1 MEKRRDSATAYI
13 ILADG
18 FETIEALTP
27 LDVLRRCGVEVTTIS
42 LNKTR
47 AVRSSHGVTVE
58 ADATMEEFMHN
69 CNCCASGTGTS
80 TNTSIAGTSSSAGST
95 SNAGSNSSASS
106 ANGSTNTTNAGST
119 TGASDTNTTN
129 AGSSTG
135 ASDTNTTASTSTN
148 VSGTMRQAL
157 ILPGGYPGYKNLC
170 ESAEVGA
177 LITQFHKEGKL
188 LCAICGAPTAL
199 KANQICRGAAIT
211 CHTSVKEELSDYYS
225 ILSSAV
231 VKYMNIITGMGAGRS
246 LDFAFAIAESLTSKE
261 KVEEIKAKMEII

>member
-58 ADATMEEFMHN
+58 ADATMEEYMLKRN
-69 CNCCASGTGTS
+69 N
-80 TNTSIAGTSSSAGST
+80 AGSSSTAGST
-95 SNAGSNSSASS
+95 SNAGSNTSNAGTSSSAGS
-106 ANGSTNTTNAGST
+106 ASGSTNTS
-119 TGASDTNTTN
+119 N
-129 AGSSTG
+129 AGSST
-135 ASDTNTTASTSTN
+135 TAGSCL
-148 VSGTMRQAL
+148 RQAL

-170 ESAEVGA
+170 DSPEVGA

-246 LDFAFAIAESLTSKE
+246 LDFAFAIAEALTSKE

>member
-1 MEKRRDSATAYI
+1 MEQRIDSATAYI

-47 AVRSSHGVTVE
+47 SVRSSHGVTVE

-69 CNCCASGTGTS
+69 CNCCASAIGTGTNSSIAGSSSSASSTGTS
-80 TNTSIAGTSSSAGST
+80 TTGSRSTTAGNAGTSSSAGSST
-95 SNAGSNSSASS
+95 TASS
-106 ANGSTNTTNAGST
+106 A
-119 TGASDTNTTN
+119 
-129 AGSSTG
+129 
-135 ASDTNTTASTSTN
+135 
-148 VSGTMRQAL
+148 VRQAL

-261 KVEEIKAKMEII
+261 KVEVIKAKMEII

>member
-1 MEKRRDSATAYI
+1 MEQRRDSATAYI

-58 ADATMEEFMHN
+58 ADATMEDFMHN
-69 CNCCASGTGTS
+69 CNCCASGTGTG
-80 TNTSIAGTSSSAGST
+80 TNTSNAGSSSSAGS
-95 SNAGSNSSASS
+95 S
-106 ANGSTNTTNAGST
+106 
-119 TGASDTNTTN
+119 
-129 AGSSTG
+129 
-135 ASDTNTTASTSTN
+135 TTASS
-148 VSGTMRQAL
+148 SMRQAL

-211 CHTSVKEELSDYYS
+211 CHTSVKEELTDYYS

-246 LDFAFAIAESLTSKE
+246 LDFAFAIAEVLTSKE

>member
-1 MEKRRDSATAYI
+1 MEQRRDSATAYI

-27 LDVLRRCGVEVTTIS
+27 LDVHRRCGVEVTTIS
-42 LNKTR
+42 HNKTR

-58 ADATMEEFMHN
+58 ADATMEDFMHN
-69 CNCCASGTGTS
+69 CNCCASGTGTGTNSSIAGSSSSASS
-80 TNTSIAGTSSSAGST
+80 TGTSTTGSRSTTAGNAGTSSSAGSST
-95 SNAGSNSSASS
+95 TASS
-106 ANGSTNTTNAGST
+106 A
-119 TGASDTNTTN
+119 
-129 AGSSTG
+129 
-135 ASDTNTTASTSTN
+135 
-148 VSGTMRQAL
+148 VRQAL

>member
-42 LNKTR
+42 LNQTR

-69 CNCCASGTGTS
+69 CNCCASGIGTG
-80 TNTSIAGTSSSAGST
+80 NAGTSSTAGST
-95 SNAGSNSSASS
+95 STTASS
-106 ANGSTNTTNAGST
+106 ANTTAGSCL
-119 TGASDTNTTN
+119 
-129 AGSSTG
+129 
-135 ASDTNTTASTSTN
+135 
-148 VSGTMRQAL
+148 RQAL

-246 LDFAFAIAESLTSKE
+246 LEFAFAIAEALTSKE

>member
-1 MEKRRDSATAYI
+1 MEQRRDSATAYI

-42 LNKTR
+42 LNQTR

-58 ADATMEEFMHN
+58 ADATMEDFMHN
-69 CNCCASGTGTS
+69 CNCCASGTGTGTNSSIAGSS
-80 TNTSIAGTSSSAGST
+80 TSASSTGTSTTGSRSTTAGNAGTSSSAGS
-95 SNAGSNSSASS
+95 S
-106 ANGSTNTTNAGST
+106 
-119 TGASDTNTTN
+119 
-129 AGSSTG
+129 
-135 ASDTNTTASTSTN
+135 TTASST
-148 VSGTMRQAL
+148 VRQAL

-170 ESAEVGA
+170 DSPEVGA

-246 LDFAFAIAESLTSKE
+246 LDFAFAIAEALTSKE

>member
-1 MEKRRDSATAYI
+1 MEQRRDSATAYI

-58 ADATMEEFMHN
+58 ADATMEEYMLKRSN
-69 CNCCASGTGTS
+69 
-80 TNTSIAGTSSSAGST
+80 AGSSSSAGST
-95 SNAGSNSSASS
+95 GCGTNTSNAGTSS
-106 ANGSTNTTNAGST
+106 T
-119 TGASDTNTTN
+119 
-129 AGSSTG
+129 AGSST
-135 ASDTNTTASTSTN
+135 TASS
-148 VSGTMRQAL
+148 SMRQAL

-170 ESAEVGA
+170 DSPEVGA

-211 CHTSVKEELSDYYS
+211 CHTSVKEELTDYYS

-246 LDFAFAIAESLTSKE
+246 LEFAFAIAEALTSKE

>member
-1 MEKRRDSATAYI
+1 MLKRSNAGSSSSA
-13 ILADG
+13 G
-18 FETIEALTP
+18 
-27 LDVLRRCGVEVTTIS
+27 
-42 LNKTR
+42 N
-47 AVRSSHGVTVE
+47 
-58 ADATMEEFMHN
+58 
-69 CNCCASGTGTS
+69 
-80 TNTSIAGTSSSAGST
+80 AGSSSSAGS
-95 SNAGSNSSASS
+95 S
-106 ANGSTNTTNAGST
+106 
-119 TGASDTNTTN
+119 
-129 AGSSTG
+129 
-135 ASDTNTTASTSTN
+135 TTASST
-148 VSGTMRQAL
+148 VRQAL

-170 ESAEVGA
+170 DSPEVGA

-246 LDFAFAIAESLTSKE
+246 LEFAFAIAEALTSKE

>member
-42 LNKTR
+42 LNQTR

-58 ADATMEEFMHN
+58 ADATMEDFMHN
-69 CNCCASGTGTS
+69 CNCCASGTGTG
-80 TNTSIAGTSSSAGST
+80 TNTSI
-95 SNAGSNSSASS
+95 
-106 ANGSTNTTNAGST
+106 
-119 TGASDTNTTN
+119 

-170 ESAEVGA
+170 DSPEVGA

-246 LDFAFAIAESLTSKE
+246 LDFAFAIAEALTSKE

>member
-58 ADATMEEFMHN
+58 ADATMEDFMHN
-69 CNCCASGTGTS
+69 CNCSASGTGT
-80 TNTSIAGTSSSAGST
+80 GTST
-95 SNAGSNSSASS
+95 S
-106 ANGSTNTTNAGST
+106 
-119 TGASDTNTTN
+119 N

>member
-1 MEKRRDSATAYI
+1 MEQRIDSATAYI

-47 AVRSSHGVTVE
+47 SVRSSHGVTVE

-69 CNCCASGTGTS
+69 CNCCASAIGTGTNSSIAGSSSSASSTGTS
-80 TNTSIAGTSSSAGST
+80 TTGSRSTTAGNAGTSSSAGSST
-95 SNAGSNSSASS
+95 TASS
-106 ANGSTNTTNAGST
+106 A
-119 TGASDTNTTN
+119 
-129 AGSSTG
+129 
-135 ASDTNTTASTSTN
+135 
-148 VSGTMRQAL
+148 VRQTL

-170 ESAEVGA
+170 DSPEVGA

-211 CHTSVKEELSDYYS
+211 CHTSVKEELTDYYS

-246 LDFAFAIAESLTSKE
+246 LDFAFAIAEALTSKE

>member
-1 MEKRRDSATAYI
+1 MEQRRDSATAYI

-58 ADATMEEFMHN
+58 ADATMEEYMLKRSN
-69 CNCCASGTGTS
+69 
-80 TNTSIAGTSSSAGST
+80 AGSSSSADNAGSSSSAGDAGSSSSAGS
-95 SNAGSNSSASS
+95 S
-106 ANGSTNTTNAGST
+106 
-119 TGASDTNTTN
+119 
-129 AGSSTG
+129 
-135 ASDTNTTASTSTN
+135 TTASST
-148 VSGTMRQAL
+148 VRQAL

-170 ESAEVGA
+170 DSPEVGA

-211 CHTSVKEELSDYYS
+211 CHTSVKEELTDYYS

-246 LDFAFAIAESLTSKE
+246 LEFAFAIAEALTSKE

>member
-13 ILADG
+13 RLADG

-27 LDVLRRCGVEVTTIS
+27 LDALRRCGVEVTTIS

-58 ADATMEEFMHN
+58 ADATMEEFMHT
-69 CNCCASGTGTS
+69 CNCCASGTGTGTNSSIAGSS
-80 TNTSIAGTSSSAGST
+80 TSASSSSTTNAGSSSTAGSSTTGSRSTTAGNAGTSSSAGSST
-95 SNAGSNSSASS
+95 TASS
-106 ANGSTNTTNAGST
+106 ANTTAGSCL
-119 TGASDTNTTN
+119 
-129 AGSSTG
+129 
-135 ASDTNTTASTSTN
+135 
-148 VSGTMRQAL
+148 RQAL

-170 ESAEVGA
+170 DSPEVGA

>member
-58 ADATMEEFMHN
+58 ADATMEEYMLKRSN
-69 CNCCASGTGTS
+69 
-80 TNTSIAGTSSSAGST
+80 AGSSSSAGI
-95 SNAGSNSSASS
+95 SS
-106 ANGSTNTTNAGST
+106 GSTNI
-119 TGASDTNTTN
+119 TN

-246 LDFAFAIAESLTSKE
+246 LDFAFAIAEALTSKE

>member
-1 MEKRRDSATAYI
+1 MEKRRDSAIAYI

-58 ADATMEEFMHN
+58 ADATMEEHMLKRN
-69 CNCCASGTGTS
+69 NAGSSSTVSSASGS
-80 TNTSIAGTSSSAGST
+80 TNTS
-95 SNAGSNSSASS
+95 
-106 ANGSTNTTNAGST
+106 
-119 TGASDTNTTN
+119 N

-135 ASDTNTTASTSTN
+135 AGSTSASDTNTTASS
-148 VSGTMRQAL
+148 SMRQAL

-211 CHTSVKEELSDYYS
+211 CHTSVKEELTDYYS

>member
-1 MEKRRDSATAYI
+1 MEQRRDSATAYI

-58 ADATMEEFMHN
+58 ADATMEDFMHN
-69 CNCCASGTGTS
+69 CNCCASGTGT
-80 TNTSIAGTSSSAGST
+80 GT
-95 SNAGSNSSASS
+95 NSSI
-106 ANGSTNTTNAGST
+106 
-119 TGASDTNTTN
+119 
-129 AGSSTG
+129 AGSSTS
-135 ASDTNTTASTSTN
+135 ASSSSTTASSA
-148 VSGTMRQAL
+148 VRQAL

-170 ESAEVGA
+170 ESPEVGA
-177 LITQFHKEGKL
+177 LITQFYKEGKL

-246 LDFAFAIAESLTSKE
+246 LEFAFAIAEALTSKE
-261 KVEEIKAKMEII
+261 KIEEIKAKMEII

>member
-58 ADATMEEFMHN
+58 ADATMEDFMHN
-69 CNCCASGTGTS
+69 CNCCASGTGTGTS
-80 TNTSIAGTSSSAGST
+80 TSIAGTSSSA
-95 SNAGSNSSASS
+95 SSAS
-106 ANGSTNTTNAGST
+106 GSTNTTNAGST
-119 TGASDTNTTN
+119 
-129 AGSSTG
+129 TG

-211 CHTSVKEELSDYYS
+211 CHTSVKEELTDYYS

-246 LDFAFAIAESLTSKE
+246 LEFAFAIAESLTSKE

>member
-1 MEKRRDSATAYI
+1 MEQRRDSATAYI

-42 LNKTR
+42 LNQTR
-47 AVRSSHGVTVE
+47 AVRSSHGVIVE
-58 ADATMEEFMHN
+58 ADATMEEYMLKRN
-69 CNCCASGTGTS
+69 N
-80 TNTSIAGTSSSAGST
+80 AGSSSSAGS
-95 SNAGSNSSASS
+95 S
-106 ANGSTNTTNAGST
+106 
-119 TGASDTNTTN
+119 
-129 AGSSTG
+129 
-135 ASDTNTTASTSTN
+135 TTASST
-148 VSGTMRQAL
+148 VRQAL

-246 LDFAFAIAESLTSKE
+246 LDFAFAIAEALTSKE

>member
-1 MEKRRDSATAYI
+1 MEQRRDSATAYI

-42 LNKTR
+42 LNQTR

-58 ADATMEEFMHN
+58 ADATMEEFMHT
-69 CNCCASGTGTS
+69 CNCCASGTGTGTS
-80 TNTSIAGTSSSAGST
+80 TSNAGTSSSA
-95 SNAGSNSSASS
+95 SSAS
-106 ANGSTNTTNAGST
+106 GSTNTTNAGSST
-119 TGASDTNTTN
+119 TS
-129 AGSSTG
+129 GS
-135 ASDTNTTASTSTN
+135 A
-148 VSGTMRQAL
+148 VRQAL

-170 ESAEVGA
+170 DSPEVGA

>member
-42 LNKTR
+42 LNQTR

-58 ADATMEEFMHN
+58 ADATMEDFMHN
-69 CNCCASGTGTS
+69 CNCCASGTGT
-80 TNTSIAGTSSSAGST
+80 GT
-95 SNAGSNSSASS
+95 NSSI
-106 ANGSTNTTNAGST
+106 
-119 TGASDTNTTN
+119 
-129 AGSSTG
+129 AGSSTS
-135 ASDTNTTASTSTN
+135 ASSSSCGPNTSNTGTSTN
-148 VSGTMRQAL
+148 ASSAVRQAL

>member
-1 MEKRRDSATAYI
+1 M
-13 ILADG
+13 
-18 FETIEALTP
+18 
-27 LDVLRRCGVEVTTIS
+27 EVTTIS
-42 LNKTR
+42 LNQTR

-58 ADATMEEFMHN
+58 ADATMEDFMHN
-69 CNCCASGTGTS
+69 CNCCASGTGTG
-80 TNTSIAGTSSSAGST
+80 NAGTSST
-95 SNAGSNSSASS
+95 
-106 ANGSTNTTNAGST
+106 
-119 TGASDTNTTN
+119 
-129 AGSSTG
+129 AGSSTTTG
-135 ASDTNTTASTSTN
+135 SSSCGTNTSNTGTSTTASS
-148 VSGTMRQAL
+148 SMRQAL

>member
-1 MEKRRDSATAYI
+1 MEQRRDSATAYI

-69 CNCCASGTGTS
+69 CNCCASAIGTGT
-80 TNTSIAGTSSSAGST
+80 NT
-95 SNAGSNSSASS
+95 SNAGTS
-106 ANGSTNTTNAGST
+106 
-119 TGASDTNTTN
+119 
-129 AGSSTG
+129 
-135 ASDTNTTASTSTN
+135 TTASS
-148 VSGTMRQAL
+148 SMRQAL

-211 CHTSVKEELSDYYS
+211 CHTSVKEELTDYYS

>member
-1 MEKRRDSATAYI
+1 MEQRRDSATAYI

-42 LNKTR
+42 LNQTR

-58 ADATMEEFMHN
+58 ADATMEDFMHN
-69 CNCCASGTGTS
+69 CNCCASGTGTGTS
-80 TNTSIAGTSSSAGST
+80 TSNAGTSSSA
-95 SNAGSNSSASS
+95 SSAS
-106 ANGSTNTTNAGST
+106 GSTNTTNAGSST
-119 TGASDTNTTN
+119 TS
-129 AGSSTG
+129 GS
-135 ASDTNTTASTSTN
+135 A
-148 VSGTMRQAL
+148 VRQAL

-246 LDFAFAIAESLTSKE
+246 LEFAFAIAEALTSKE

>member
-1 MEKRRDSATAYI
+1 MEQRRDSATAYI

-58 ADATMEEFMHN
+58 ADATMEDFMHN
-69 CNCCASGTGTS
+69 CNCCASGTGTG
-80 TNTSIAGTSSSAGST
+80 TNTSNAGSNTSNAGTSSSAGS
-95 SNAGSNSSASS
+95 S
-106 ANGSTNTTNAGST
+106 
-119 TGASDTNTTN
+119 
-129 AGSSTG
+129 
-135 ASDTNTTASTSTN
+135 TTASST
-148 VSGTMRQAL
+148 VRQAL

-170 ESAEVGA
+170 DSPEVGA

-246 LDFAFAIAESLTSKE
+246 LEFAFAIAEALTSKE

>member
-58 ADATMEEFMHN
+58 ADATMEDFMHN
-69 CNCCASGTGTS
+69 CNCCASGTGTG
-80 TNTSIAGTSSSAGST
+80 TTSSI
-95 SNAGSNSSASS
+95 
-106 ANGSTNTTNAGST
+106 
-119 TGASDTNTTN
+119 
-129 AGSSTG
+129 AGSSTS
-135 ASDTNTTASTSTN
+135 ASSSSTTASSA
-148 VSGTMRQAL
+148 VRQAL

>member
-42 LNKTR
+42 LNQTR

-58 ADATMEEFMHN
+58 ADATMEDFMHN
-69 CNCCASGTGTS
+69 CNCCASGTGTG
-80 TNTSIAGTSSSAGST
+80 NAGTSSTADI
-95 SNAGSNSSASS
+95 SS
-106 ANGSTNTTNAGST
+106 GSTNI
-119 TGASDTNTTN
+119 TN

-157 ILPGGYPGYKNLC
+157 ILPGGYPGYTNLC
-170 ESAEVGA
+170 DPPEVGA

-246 LDFAFAIAESLTSKE
+246 LDFAFAIAEALTSKE

>member
-1 MEKRRDSATAYI
+1 MEQRIDSATAYI

-42 LNKTR
+42 LNQTR

-58 ADATMEEFMHN
+58 ADATMEDFMHN
-69 CNCCASGTGTS
+69 CNRCASGTGTGTS
-80 TNTSIAGTSSSAGST
+80 TSNAGTSSSA
-95 SNAGSNSSASS
+95 SSAS
-106 ANGSTNTTNAGST
+106 GS
-119 TGASDTNTTN
+119 TNTTN

-148 VSGTMRQAL
+148 VSGSMRQAL

-199 KANQICRGAAIT
+199 KANQICQGAAIT

-246 LDFAFAIAESLTSKE
+246 LDFAFAIAEALTSKE

>member
-1 MEKRRDSATAYI
+1 MEQRRDSATAYI

-58 ADATMEEFMHN
+58 ADATMEDFMHN
-69 CNCCASGTGTS
+69 CNCCASGTGTG
-80 TNTSIAGTSSSAGST
+80 TNTSNAGSSSSAGS
-95 SNAGSNSSASS
+95 S
-106 ANGSTNTTNAGST
+106 
-119 TGASDTNTTN
+119 
-129 AGSSTG
+129 
-135 ASDTNTTASTSTN
+135 TTASST
-148 VSGTMRQAL
+148 VRQAL

-246 LDFAFAIAESLTSKE
+246 LEFAFAIAEALTSKE

>member
-1 MEKRRDSATAYI
+1 MEQRRDSATAYI

-47 AVRSSHGVTVE
+47 AVRSSHCVTVE
-58 ADATMEEFMHN
+58 ADATMEGYMLKRSN
-69 CNCCASGTGTS
+69 AGSSTTAGSTS
-80 TNTSIAGTSSSAGST
+80 NAGTSSSAGS
-95 SNAGSNSSASS
+95 S
-106 ANGSTNTTNAGST
+106 NGSTNTTS
-119 TGASDTNTTN
+119 AS
-129 AGSSTG
+129 SS
-135 ASDTNTTASTSTN
+135 STTAS
-148 VSGTMRQAL
+148 GTVRQAL

-170 ESAEVGA
+170 DSPEVGA

-246 LDFAFAIAESLTSKE
+246 LEFAFAIAEALTSKE

>member
-1 MEKRRDSATAYI
+1 MEQRRDSATAYI

-47 AVRSSHGVTVE
+47 SVRSSHGVTVE
-58 ADATMEEFMHN
+58 ADATMEDFMHN
-69 CNCCASGTGTS
+69 CNCCASGTGTGTS
-80 TNTSIAGTSSSAGST
+80 TSNAGTSSSAGSST
-95 SNAGSNSSASS
+95 TASS
-106 ANGSTNTTNAGST
+106 A
-119 TGASDTNTTN
+119 
-129 AGSSTG
+129 
-135 ASDTNTTASTSTN
+135 
-148 VSGTMRQAL
+148 VRQAL

>member
-1 MEKRRDSATAYI
+1 MEQRRDSATAYI

-42 LNKTR
+42 LNQTR

-69 CNCCASGTGTS
+69 CNCSASGTGTGTS
-80 TNTSIAGTSSSAGST
+80 TSNAGTSSSAGS
-95 SNAGSNSSASS
+95 S
-106 ANGSTNTTNAGST
+106 
-119 TGASDTNTTN
+119 
-129 AGSSTG
+129 
-135 ASDTNTTASTSTN
+135 TTASST
-148 VSGTMRQAL
+148 VRQAL

-170 ESAEVGA
+170 DSPEVGA

-246 LDFAFAIAESLTSKE
+246 LEFAFAIAEALTSKE

>member
-58 ADATMEEFMHN
+58 ADATMEDFMHN
-69 CNCCASGTGTS
+69 CNCCASGTGTG
-80 TNTSIAGTSSSAGST
+80 TNSSIAGSST
-95 SNAGSNSSASS
+95 S
-106 ANGSTNTTNAGST
+106 
-119 TGASDTNTTN
+119 ASDTNTTN

-246 LDFAFAIAESLTSKE
+246 LDFAFAIAEALTSKE

>member
-1 MEKRRDSATAYI
+1 MEQRRDSATAYI

-58 ADATMEEFMHN
+58 ADATMEDFMHN

-80 TNTSIAGTSSSAGST
+80 NAGSSSSADNAGSSSSAGSST
-95 SNAGSNSSASS
+95 TASS
-106 ANGSTNTTNAGST
+106 ANTTAGSCL
-119 TGASDTNTTN
+119 
-129 AGSSTG
+129 
-135 ASDTNTTASTSTN
+135 
-148 VSGTMRQAL
+148 RQAL

-170 ESAEVGA
+170 DSPEVGA
-177 LITQFHKEGKL
+177 LITQFYKEGKL

>member
-58 ADATMEEFMHN
+58 ADATMEDFMHN
-69 CNCCASGTGTS
+69 CNCCASGTGTG
-80 TNTSIAGTSSSAGST
+80 TNTSNAGTSSSA
-95 SNAGSNSSASS
+95 SSAS
-106 ANGSTNTTNAGST
+106 GSTNTTNAGST
-119 TGASDTNTTN
+119 TTS
-129 AGSSTG
+129 GS
-135 ASDTNTTASTSTN
+135 A
-148 VSGTMRQAL
+148 VRQAL

-170 ESAEVGA
+170 DSPDVGA

>member
-1 MEKRRDSATAYI
+1 MEQRIDSATAYI

-69 CNCCASGTGTS
+69 CNCCASGTGTG
-80 TNTSIAGTSSSAGST
+80 TNTSNAGTSSSAGSST
-95 SNAGSNSSASS
+95 TASS
-106 ANGSTNTTNAGST
+106 ANTTAGSCL
-119 TGASDTNTTN
+119 
-129 AGSSTG
+129 
-135 ASDTNTTASTSTN
+135 
-148 VSGTMRQAL
+148 RQAL

-246 LDFAFAIAESLTSKE
+246 LDFAFAIAEVLTSKE

>member
-42 LNKTR
+42 LNQTR

-69 CNCCASGTGTS
+69 CNCCASAIGTGTNSSIAGSSSSASSTGTS
-80 TNTSIAGTSSSAGST
+80 TTGSRSTTAGNAGTSSSAGSST
-95 SNAGSNSSASS
+95 TASS
-106 ANGSTNTTNAGST
+106 ANTTAGSCL
-119 TGASDTNTTN
+119 
-129 AGSSTG
+129 
-135 ASDTNTTASTSTN
+135 
-148 VSGTMRQAL
+148 RQAL

-246 LDFAFAIAESLTSKE
+246 LDFAFAIAEALTSKE

>member
-1 MEKRRDSATAYI
+1 MEQRRDSATAYI

-58 ADATMEEFMHN
+58 ADATMEDFMHN
-69 CNCCASGTGTS
+69 CNCSASGTGT
-80 TNTSIAGTSSSAGST
+80 GTSTST
-95 SNAGSNSSASS
+95 SNAGSSSTASS
-106 ANGSTNTTNAGST
+106 TS
-119 TGASDTNTTN
+119 
-129 AGSSTG
+129 
-135 ASDTNTTASTSTN
+135 ASDTNTTAGTSTTASSA
-148 VSGTMRQAL
+148 VRQAL

-246 LDFAFAIAESLTSKE
+246 LEFAFAIAEALTSKE

>member
-27 LDVLRRCGVEVTTIS
+27 LDILRRCGVEVTTIS
-42 LNKTR
+42 LKQTR

-58 ADATMEEFMHN
+58 ADATMEEYMLKRSN
-69 CNCCASGTGTS
+69 
-80 TNTSIAGTSSSAGST
+80 AGCSSSAGST
-95 SNAGSNSSASS
+95 SNAGSSSSASS
-106 ANGSTNTTNAGST
+106 TGTST
-119 TGASDTNTTN
+119 TGSRSTTAGN
-129 AGSSTG
+129 AGTSSSAGSST
-135 ASDTNTTASTSTN
+135 TASSA
-148 VSGTMRQAL
+148 VRQAL

>member
-1 MEKRRDSATAYI
+1 M
-13 ILADG
+13 
-18 FETIEALTP
+18 
-27 LDVLRRCGVEVTTIS
+27 EVTTIS
-42 LNKTR
+42 LNQTR

-58 ADATMEEFMHN
+58 ADATMEDFMHN
-69 CNCCASGTGTS
+69 CNCCASGTGTGTS
-80 TNTSIAGTSSSAGST
+80 TSIAGTSSSA
-95 SNAGSNSSASS
+95 SSAS
-106 ANGSTNTTNAGST
+106 GSTNTTNAGST
-119 TGASDTNTTN
+119 
-129 AGSSTG
+129 TG

>member
-1 MEKRRDSATAYI
+1 MEQRIDSATAYI

-27 LDVLRRCGVEVTTIS
+27 LDVLRRCGVKVTTIS

-47 AVRSSHGVTVE
+47 SVRSSHGVTVE
-58 ADATMEEFMHN
+58 ADATMEDFMHN
-69 CNCCASGTGTS
+69 CNCCASGTGT
-80 TNTSIAGTSSSAGST
+80 GT
-95 SNAGSNSSASS
+95 NSSI
-106 ANGSTNTTNAGST
+106 
-119 TGASDTNTTN
+119 
-129 AGSSTG
+129 AGSSTS
-135 ASDTNTTASTSTN
+135 ASSSSCGPNTSNTGTSTN
-148 VSGTMRQAL
+148 ASSAVRQAL

-246 LDFAFAIAESLTSKE
+246 LDFAFAIAEALTSKE